1 MPRCRRVFLP
11 DYPRRSSLSIL
22 SFHLRSETF
31 AHFGGEHQTPR
42 ASGISMARQIQG
54 SEKILQTLHG
64 EHGIELVLVDREMDT
79 ERLRAVCLEQEI
91 PLEEGSTNDL
101 WRMSAI
107 GTTDALALIGRE
119 PKGELEEIFARGGSI
134 WLLDGV
140 QYPTNLGFGIRTV
153 EVSGADAVVL
163 NIPRTHEDRRTIRR
177 SSMRADRFIPV
188 VYSDTETIIATAKAA
203 GFRIIAA
210 EDVGTVGPWE
220 ADLTGNVLLVVG
232 AEREG
237 VSQEVLDAC
246 DEVVRLPM
254 DGFVPSYNLQVAV
267 SVLAVEAL
275 RQRNAKK

>member
-1 MPRCRRVFLP
+1 MRRWLHVEVAFVIPPLHVVYDAFTIVSNFNPIPRKIKQHDPPPSIMANQVQGS
-11 DYPRRSSLSIL
+11 DSIL
-22 SFHLRSETF
+22 
-31 AHFGGEHQTPR
+31 A
-42 ASGISMARQIQG
+42 M
-54 SEKILQTLHG
+54 LQTDHD
-64 EHGIELVLVDREMDT
+64 IRLVLVDREMDT
-79 ERLRAVCLEQEI
+79 ESLRQACAEQGI

-107 GTTDALALIGRE
+107 GHTDALALLGRA
-119 PKGELEEIFARGGSI
+119 PHGTLEEVFQRGGSI

-140 QYPTNLGFGIRTV
+140 QYPTNLGFGIRTI

-163 NIPRTHEDRRTIRR
+163 NISRTHQDRRTIRR

-188 VYSDTETIIATAKAA
+188 VYSDTTSIINEARKN

-210 EDVGTVGPWE
+210 EDVGTVEPWN
-220 ADLTGNVLLVVG
+220 ADLTGNVLFVVG

-237 VSQEVLDAC
+237 VSQEVLEAC

-254 DGFVPSYNLQVAV
+254 DGFVPSYNLQVAI

-275 RQRNAKK
+275 RQRKGD

>member
-1 MPRCRRVFLP
+1 M
-11 DYPRRSSLSIL
+11 RSS
-22 SFHLRSETF
+22 
-31 AHFGGEHQTPR
+31 
-42 ASGISMARQIQG
+42 
-54 SEKILQTLHG
+54 
-64 EHGIELVLVDREMDT
+64 
-79 ERLRAVCLEQEI
+79 
-91 PLEEGSTNDL
+91 
-101 WRMSAI
+101 SA
-107 GTTDALALIGRE
+107 ALAAPQSGQ
-119 PKGELEEIFARGGSI
+119 PKGELGEISARGGSI

-163 NIPRTHEDRRTIRR
+163 NISRTHEDRRTIRR

-188 VYSDTETIIATAKAA
+188 VYSYTETIIATAKAA

-210 EDVGTVGPWE
+210 EDVGTVGPWD

>member
-1 MPRCRRVFLP
+1 M
-11 DYPRRSSLSIL
+11 
-22 SFHLRSETF
+22 HLQIELF
-31 AHFGGEHQTPR
+31 IDFEGEHQTPR
-42 ASGISMARQIQG
+42 PCGISMAHQIQG
-54 SEKILQTLHG
+54 SQNILETLKG
-64 EHGIELVLVDREMDT
+64 EHDIELVLVDREMNT
-79 ERLRAVCLEQEI
+79 ELLREECIKQGIL
-91 PLEEGSTNDL
+91 LEEGSTNDL

-119 PKGELEEIFARGGSI
+119 PKGELDEIFARGGSI

-188 VYSDTETIIATAKAA
+188 VYSDTETILATAKKA

-210 EDVGTVGPWE
+210 EDVGTVGPWD